1 MQSSMTGRYWN
12 LLITAVKFSLGLIF
26 FLGGLSKLMTVPNFM
41 GPVWLEEELAKHELG
56 LFARF
61 IAVVQIATGT
71 LLLTRRFALI
81 GAIMLSPMLLN
92 MLVITLSLHWKGTP
106 YVIAFFLVLNLLLLF
121 DEFPR
126 LKALISE
133 DRNTLDSVSIRRTNT
148 KADVLVL
155 GGCTLLVLG
164 SLLFRNSAV
173 SGWILVTSGA
183 LFSSIGALYKLR

>member
-1 MQSSMTGRYWN
+1 MQSFITGRYWN
-12 LLITAVKFSLGLIF
+12 LLIAAAKFSLGLIF
-26 FLGGLSKLMTVPNFM
+26 FLGGLSKLMPVPNIM

-81 GAIMLSPMLLN
+81 GAIMLFPMLLN

-106 YVIAFFLVLNLLLLF
+106 YVIAFFIVLNLLLLF

-133 DRNTLDSVSIRRTNT
+133 DRNTLDSVSIRRTNK

-173 SGWILVTSGA
+173 SGWILVTSGT
-183 LFSSIGALYKLR
+183 LFSTIGAFSKLR